1 MALANACIWFG
12 IAHRLHEIWL
22 FRITS
27 LGWSQIL
34 AKINEGDVCL
44 LLFSIFVLVARESQ
58 CLQWSHLA
66 KSLGQAANFEVQLT
80 TTTQQ
85 HNFAF
90 YAASTYTWEL
100 CSGGGDLLKVQPGH
114 SIGPGKLWNAGALT
128 CVIHPYLPVSSTYNE
143 LLFKLHLFQDDG
155 EPSLATS
162 ARVLAPLLPDCDCTA
177 SRYPGRTCQVC
188 DCTLRITWAC
198 NRSYES
204 GFA

>member
-1 MALANACIWFG
+1 MLVFG
-12 IAHRLHEIWL
+12 SVLLTDSTEICL

-44 LLFSIFVLVARESQ
+44 LLLSIFVARESQ

-85 HNFAF
+85 QHNFAF
-90 YAASTYTWEL
+90 YAASTCTWEL

-114 SIGPGKLWNAGALT
+114 SIGPRKLWNAGALT
-128 CVIHPYLPVSSTYNE
+128 CVIHPYLAC
-143 LLFKLHLFQDDG
+143 LFYLQRAFIQVA
-155 EPSLATS
+155 SLPRRWRARSWAIS
-162 ARVLAPLLPDCDCTA
+162 ARVLAPLLPDGDSTA

-198 NRSYES
+198 NRSTS
-204 GFA
+204 LD